1 MLSVKWEGEN
11 FSLLIYSVG
20 WFMAVKEYN
29 KLSSIVIGKAVSFLP
44 YVLHV

>member
-11 FSLLIYSVG
+11 FSLLIYPVG

-29 KLSSIVIGKAVSFLP
+29 KLSYIVVDNIASLLP
-44 YVLHV
+44 YLFHV